1 MWHSLIYGP
10 RAYYYG
16 RRASY
21 NHIYRQHARIIYIPQ
36 DHAVQ
41 AILYAWRGRAAISK
55 TERKIERVEGRAG
68 EAAGLHFHR
77 CCWNAMRIVSRN
89 QARVKP
95 QLIRIVRGEQQP
107 RLRPY
112 TCAFTY
118 SSHIEIST
126 IQQVLPLRP
135 QANLQEVSLSCLY
148 VSSKLHDTLKKPRDI
163 ILASYSLRYPNLVKK
178 GTIDP
183 TALDARMLEDE
194 RLRVLTV
201 ERLVLETICFK
212 FGVDSALGI
221 VIKIAK
227 ALECEWPL
235 ASLD

>member
-1 MWHSLIYGP
+1 VWHSLIYGP
-10 RAYYYG
+10 SRLLLWSSG
-16 RRASY
+16 II

-89 QARVKP
+89 QARVKH
-95 QLIRIVRGEQQP
+95 QLIRLVRGEQQP

-135 QANLQEVSLSCLY
+135 LANLQEVSLSCLY